1 MVDTFINISMGRA
14 GSSGGK
20 NYLVGFK
27 ELMTNLNI
35 EIGKIEGRGMK
46 GLIQAAREIKKET
59 LTGGKVTPKEYG
71 NLRASWFIVTKDG
84 IVEGKNPTF
93 KENPRWSTTYLTINH
108 VDVMS
113 ECQGELSGKS
123 TKSSPVLTIG
133 YSVPYSGYIHEMI
146 GVKNWTQ
153 EGTKSKYRK
162 NRGPGDKWLQE
173 AISNKQGTILKII
186 GDNVRIKT

>member
-1 MVDTFINISMGRA
+1 MGRA
-14 GSSGGK
+14 GSSGGEK

-27 ELMTNLNI
+27 ELMTNLNF
-35 EIGKIEGRGMK
+35 EIGKIQGSSMK

-84 IVEGKNPTF
+84 IIEGRNPTF
-93 KENPRWSTTYLTINH
+93 QKNPRWSTTELTTNH
-108 VDVMS
+108 VDVLS
-113 ECQGELSGKS
+113 QCQGELSGKS
-123 TKSSPVLTIG
+123 TKNNPVLTIG

-146 GVKNWTQ
+146 GVQNWTQ
-153 EGTKSKYRK
+153 AGS
-162 NRGPGDKWLQE
+162 GAKWLQE